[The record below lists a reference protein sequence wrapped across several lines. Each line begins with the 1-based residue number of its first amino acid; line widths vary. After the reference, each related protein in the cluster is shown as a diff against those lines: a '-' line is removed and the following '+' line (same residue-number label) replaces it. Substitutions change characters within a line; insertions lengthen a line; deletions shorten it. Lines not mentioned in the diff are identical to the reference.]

1 MGALGA
7 HGVLRRERVP
17 VERAVL
23 DVVAE
28 LGRVEDVLVGV
39 TAALKG
45 VDAGDAVG
53 A

>member
-1 MGALGA
+1 VGTLGA
-7 HGVLRRERVP
+7 HGVLGRERVP

-45 VDAGDAVG
+45 VDASDAVG